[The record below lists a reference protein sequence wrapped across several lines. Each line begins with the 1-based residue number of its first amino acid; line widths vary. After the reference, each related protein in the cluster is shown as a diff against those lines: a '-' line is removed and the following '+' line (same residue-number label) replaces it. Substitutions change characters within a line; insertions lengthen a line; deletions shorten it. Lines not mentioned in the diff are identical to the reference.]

1 MAYTLQ
7 AHGRAV
13 LVGETTH
20 GGAHPTARHTVT
32 EHITVTVPTAR
43 TISTVTGTN
52 WEGVGVVPDL
62 AATSEQALA
71 TAHKDALR
79 RAA

>member
-1 MAYTLQ
+1 

-13 LVGETTH
+13 LVGETTR
-20 GGAHPTARHTVT
+20 GGAHPTARHPVT

-43 TISTVTGTN
+43 TISTVTRTN

-62 AATSEQALA
+62 AAPSDQALEA
-71 TAHKDALR
+71 AHKDALR

>member
-1 MAYTLQ
+1 M
-7 AHGRAV
+7 
-13 LVGETTH
+13 
-20 GGAHPTARHTVT
+20 T
-32 EHITVTVPTAR
+32 EHITVTVPAAR

-62 AATSEQALA
+62 AAASEEAFE